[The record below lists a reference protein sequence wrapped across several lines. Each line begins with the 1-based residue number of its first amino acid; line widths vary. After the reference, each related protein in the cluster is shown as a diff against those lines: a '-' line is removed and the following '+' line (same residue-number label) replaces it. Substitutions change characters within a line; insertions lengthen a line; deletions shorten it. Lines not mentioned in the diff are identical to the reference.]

1 MIEQS
6 NDFISFKYENKIL
19 YIKIKKSIPTDDEWN
34 FSKDTMINYYEI
46 LKMSNTKMSLIFDIR
61 NLGILKKNKC
71 KEWGQLLHERK
82 DITKEKIHKTSVICN
97 NMIIRNMVNM
107 FFSIYKPVRPI
118 KIFKNEE
125 TAINF
130 INDNIVKMENI
141 EKIDSINSIFAI

>member
-1 MIEQS
+1 M
-6 NDFISFKYENKIL
+6 
-19 YIKIKKSIPTDDEWN
+19 
-34 FSKDTMINYYEI
+34 
-46 LKMSNTKMSLIFDIR
+46 
-61 NLGILKKNKC
+61 GILKKNKC

-125 TAINF
+125 TAVNF
-130 INDNIVKMENI
+130 INDNIIKMENI
-141 EKIDSINSIFAI
+141 EKIENINSIFAI